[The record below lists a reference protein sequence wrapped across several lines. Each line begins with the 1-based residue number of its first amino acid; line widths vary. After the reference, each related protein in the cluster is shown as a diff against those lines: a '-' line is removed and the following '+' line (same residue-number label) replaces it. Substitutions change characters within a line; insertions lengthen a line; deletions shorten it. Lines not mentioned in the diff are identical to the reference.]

1 MTKNHIL
8 IKSVALGV
16 LLMLSPLA
24 KANNVDQVL
33 IAYFNKLYPS
43 NPQNCV
49 IDSYTK
55 TTLLADFE
63 QKQCLNRIT
72 SEGQQYIAGF
82 KSPCNE
88 KDARASLD
96 SQINAFCFQQ
106 VQKANAAAQAKQQ
119 QQQQPSASGGSS
131 GGSSGGGVDAKAG
144 LATAKKI
151 LSGYQ
156 KIDKWA
162 KKYEEKKEEK
172 SGKVEEIPPVGS
184 STIYGNKGAP
194 AVNAAINK
202 ANQEIRAHNN
212 AASTP
217 QVTSAEREQA
227 QKDFSLAQDN
237 YDKAGCGTEDNAYS
251 EDCKKLDTELIA
263 AHEKMKALGQPGA
276 PTSPDLTP
284 EGSQAAINGEQPA
297 VDQSLQNLPAGAQEA
312 GKAAVNGNAAAKS
325 DPELEARKA
334 KAAAE
339 DAALDTQIKA
349 IDTALQAASK
359 ALPEEANAKCA
370 ANEAT
375 RDPITMQTKN
385 PELEKECNLSEP
397 QKAIVCLNTNYQKL
411 KAEQPK
417 LKESKESCSQNSAQ
431 AAKLCSVLRS
441 DKAQDVQKLM
451 SVGATILSKVTAASE
466 ACGTT
471 SDISKVAQGG
481 MLLAQGACTAMKFR
495 CDMSCA
501 SAKKSLEDMK
511 LASEAIQKCQLTLQA
526 IASSGAQAKE
536 AAAKLTAELT
546 KQVAPKEGAVPQS
559 IAQCIKHKADI
570 ALMGVAALGFLSA
583 FQDAQNCKKQLASG
597 GGGSGK
603 STSSMVTPTMTTA
616 EYCSQ
621 PQNATSITC
630 KCTANPSAEGC
641 MGSMAGSGV
650 ALGKIGSGSGAS
662 AFASAKQNGLGGLDP
677 LGKSTNGSSEPAPGS
692 NLSEGARE
700 ALGIGGGATVD
711 ASSGGSPAGLSGNSE
726 NAKGLKDKEE
736 KEKPKFGFFSSIG
749 NMLSGGKS
757 PNQAAKAAI
766 RGYEQ
771 DQAIKRKLASDQI
784 RAEITTASG
793 KSNFDKIKSAYK
805 ANSSSFE
812 Q

>member
-106 VQKANAAAQAKQQ
+106 VQKANAAAQAQARV

-131 GGSSGGGVDAKAG
+131 GGSSGGGRSLKQG
-144 LATAKKI
+144 LADVSKSLSQIKKI
-151 LSGYQ
+151 EA
-156 KIDKWA
+156 WA
-162 KKYEEKKEEK
+162 KKRDEAAAKKEEAAKGSDGKAVAGKADQQNSAPPTERAKEDFRRLEIQQQNASAQDPKAIAVNEARTEYKIAKEEFVQSKCGPTEDEGPCGELRATMSTAEQKAKANGGTVEGTDSDIAAGK
-172 SGKVEEIPPVGS
+172 SIADRQTNEGLRTAGKNANDEGKVDAEDPELKARHEKSRAEDASLKTQLEALDAKI
-184 STIYGNKGAP
+184 KAM
-194 AVNAAINK
+194 VNAIPAEATATCTAEMGMNPDCGRTQPAI
-202 ANQEIRAHNN
+202 
-212 AASTP
+212 T
-217 QVTSAEREQA
+217 
-227 QKDFSLAQDN
+227 
-237 YDKAGCGTEDNAYS
+237 C
-251 EDCKKLDTELIA
+251 
-263 AHEKMKALGQPGA
+263 
-276 PTSPDLTP
+276 
-284 EGSQAAINGEQPA
+284 INGEQ
-297 VDQSLQNLPAGAQEA
+297 
-312 GKAAVNGNAAAKS
+312 
-325 DPELEARKA
+325 
-334 KAAAE
+334 
-339 DAALDTQIKA
+339 
-349 IDTALQAASK
+349 
-359 ALPEEANAKCA
+359 
-370 ANEAT
+370 
-375 RDPITMQTKN
+375 
-385 PELEKECNLSEP
+385 
-397 QKAIVCLNTNYQKL
+397 QKL
-411 KAEQPK
+411 ITLRTELQKD
-417 LKESKESCSQNSAQ
+417 KEACSNASAQ
-431 AAKLCSVLRS
+431 AEKLCSMVRS
-441 DKAQDVQKLM
+441 EKAQNVQLVM
-451 SVGATILSKVTAASE
+451 SIGATILSKVTAASE
-466 ACGTT
+466 SCGTT
-471 SDISKVAQGG
+471 SDLSKIAQGG
-481 MLLAQGACTAMKFR
+481 ILAAQGSCIAMKVR
-495 CDMSCA
+495 CDMSCE
-501 SAKKSLEDMK
+501 SAKKTLEAMEKTVAAMK
-511 LASEAIQKCQLTLQA
+511 TCQVGTLKSAPNTAPQVDIGLDNLQA
-526 IASSGAQAKE
+526 KLKE
-536 AAAKLTAELT
+536 ELSEGKSVPAAVT
-546 KQVAPKEGAVPQS
+546 
-559 IAQCIKHKADI
+559 QCKNHKTDI
-570 ALMGVAALGFLSA
+570 TTMGLAALGFLSA
-583 FQDAQNCKKQLASG
+583 FQDAESCKKQLTAG